1 MSNVKC
7 RKSQG
12 FSLLEVLIV
21 IGIIAILSV
30 IGTGYYR
37 GFFKNVELD
46 LSAKTIISDLRQ
58 ARAKAMAGEDGL
70 KWGIHFINGASDS
83 YELFSTAADYA
94 AGAVK
99 TTTFLQG
106 TVIFTNPAEAAV
118 LDIIFE
124 KITGTTAASA
134 VTISSEG
141 DTKTITIT
149 SQGNVY

>member
-1 MSNVKC
+1 MKA
-7 RKSQG
+7 
-12 FSLLEVLIV
+12 FSLLEVLIT
-21 IGIIAILSV
+21 IGVIAILSV

-46 LSAKTIISDLRQ
+46 LAAKTITSDLRQ

-70 KWGIHFINGASDS
+70 KWGIRFINSASDS
-83 YELFSTAADYA
+83 YDLFSTATDYA
-94 AGAVK
+94 SGTVR

-106 TVIFTNPAEAAV
+106 TVIFTSPVESGI

-124 KITGTTAASA
+124 KITGTTSA
-134 VTISSEG
+134 ITVTISSEG
-141 DTKTITIT
+141 NTKTITIT